1 MKFGH
6 RNMKRTQQKL
16 PRLMI
21 VSNGREHL
29 DARGLA
35 ERQARALPE
44 SESVLFQ
51 LREKGLEAGLLLEL
65 AHSLKPLLDASG
77 SKLLINERADIALA
91 AGAYGVHLPE
101 NSLPSSGIRKA
112 FPELATGKSV
122 HSVGAAVDAMKS
134 GIDYLLFGPVFATP
148 SKEGF
153 GAPQGLDELGKV
165 CRSVSIPVFAVGGI
179 TPEKSFACLEQGAWG
194 IAAMG
199 AFLDAE
205 SLGKTISTFRSY
217 LPS

>member
-1 MKFGH
+1 
-6 RNMKRTQQKL
+6 
-16 PRLMI
+16 MI
-21 VSNGREHL
+21 VSSGRAHL
-29 DARGLA
+29 DAGGLA
-35 ERQARALPE
+35 ERQALAL
-44 SESVLFQ
+44 SESQPVLFQ
-51 LREKGLEAGLLLEL
+51 LREKGLDAAPMLKL
-65 AHSLKPLLDASG
+65 ANNLKPLLDASG
-77 SKLLINERADIALA
+77 SKLMINERADIARS

-101 NSLPSSGIRKA
+101 NSLPASSIRMA
-112 FPELATGKSV
+112 FPELISGKSV
-122 HSVGAAVDAMKS
+122 HDLRAAIDAMKS

-148 SKEGF
+148 SKERF

-179 TPEKSFACLEQGAWG
+179 TPEKCFACLEQGAWG

-205 SLGKTISTFRSY
+205 ALGKTIATFRSY